1 MERMIP
7 VFFAVVLFASSLAG
21 SGGCGGCN
29 DNGGDSTRPTIL
41 SVSPTDGSTGVPLT
55 TTITATFSEAM
66 NATSVNETTFT
77 IEGATG
83 TVSYEGTTATLTP
96 SADLAYNT
104 TFTVTVTTGVKD
116 IAGNSMAADY
126 IWNFT
131 TGLPYSGNT
140 AGALDLTFGSSGIVT
155 TDIGNSYDYAQA
167 LALQSDGKI
176 VAAGYGRIG
185 GNEDFALA
193 RYLTT
198 GTLDTSF
205 NTSGIVTTA
214 IGSFT
219 DEAYDLGIQEDGK
232 IVVAGRSNN
241 GTNDDFALA
250 RYNSNGTL
258 DSTFGSNGITTTAFG
273 SANDIAWALG
283 IQEDGK
289 IVLAG
294 QTYNGA
300 NYDFAMARYLSDGT
314 LDSTFGTAG
323 TVTTAIG
330 SGHDYVHT
338 LGIQT
343 DGKIVLAGEYYKDFN
358 YYYTLARYFSDGTLD
373 PSFGSAGITTT
384 AVGSGGNAELH
395 ALALQTDGKIVVAG
409 YSFNSVDFDFT
420 LVRYNTNGTLD
431 ATFGTAGII
440 YTDSGNGN
448 DYPYALAIQTD
459 GKIIAAGSSNYD
471 FALARYF
478 SDGTLDPYFG
488 NGGIAITAIGNGF
501 DYALALGIQTDG
513 KIVAAGFALVGSY
526 EDFALARYW
535 P

>member
-1 MERMIP
+1 MGHNT
-7 VFFAVVLFASSLAG
+7 SSLAG
-21 SGGCGGCN
+21 SGGCGKNG
-29 DNGGDSTRPTIL
+29 DGGGDTIPPTIV
-41 SVSPTDGSTGVPLT
+41 SVSPVDGAIGVPIT
-55 TTITATFSEAM
+55 TTITATFSEVM
-66 NATSVNETTFT
+66 NATSINESTFS

-116 IAGNSMAADY
+116 IAGNPMAADY
-126 IWNFT
+126 IWSFT
-131 TGLPYSGNT
+131 TGSPTTGNA
-140 AGALDLTFGSSGIVT
+140 AGSLDLTFGSSGIVT

-176 VAAGYGRIG
+176 VAAGYARIG
-185 GNEDFALA
+185 GTEDFAMA

-198 GTLDTSF
+198 GTLDITF
-205 NTSGIVTTA
+205 GNAGTVTTA

-219 DEAYDLGIQEDGK
+219 DEAYALGIQEDGK

-241 GTNDDFALA
+241 GT
-250 RYNSNGTL
+250 
-258 DSTFGSNGITTTAFG
+258 
-273 SANDIAWALG
+273 
-283 IQEDGK
+283 
-289 IVLAG
+289 
-294 QTYNGA
+294 

-373 PSFGSAGITTT
+373 PSFGT
-384 AVGSGGNAELH
+384 
-395 ALALQTDGKIVVAG
+395 
-409 YSFNSVDFDFT
+409 
-420 LVRYNTNGTLD
+420 
-431 ATFGTAGII
+431 
-440 YTDSGNGN
+440 
-448 DYPYALAIQTD
+448 
-459 GKIIAAGSSNYD
+459 
-471 FALARYF
+471 
-478 SDGTLDPYFG
+478 
-488 NGGIAITAIGNGF
+488 GGIATTAIGNGF
-501 DYALALGIQTDG
+501 DYILALGIQTDG
-513 KIVAAGFALVGSY
+513 KIVAAGFALIGSY
-526 EDFALARYW
+526 YDFALARYW

>member
-1 MERMIP
+1 MP
-7 VFFAVVLFASSLAG
+7 VLCAAVLLAGSLAG
-21 SGGCGGCN
+21 SGGCGGCS
-29 DNGGDSTRPTIL
+29 DEFVDTFPPEII
-41 SVSPTDGSTGVPLT
+41 SVNPDDGATGVPIT
-55 TTITATFSEAM
+55 TTITATFSKPMDPASI
-66 NATSVNETTFT
+66 NISTFT
-77 IEGATG
+77 IAGATG
-83 TVSYEGTTATLTP
+83 SISYEYPTATLTP
-96 SADLAYNT
+96 SDALAYDT
-104 TFTVTVTTGVKD
+104 TFTVTVTTGVKN
-116 IAGNSMAADY
+116 AGGVKMAADY
-126 IWNFT
+126 TWSFT
-131 TGLPYSGNT
+131 TASHPSGNL
-140 AGALDLTFGSSGIVT
+140 AGSLDLTFGSSGIVT
-155 TDIGNSYDYAQA
+155 TDIGGSYDYAQA
-167 LALQSDGKI
+167 LVLQGDGKI
-176 VAAGYGRIG
+176 VAAGYARIG
-185 GNEDFALA
+185 ANNDFAMA
-193 RYLTT
+193 RYTTT

-219 DEAYDLGIQEDGK
+219 DEAYDVALQSDGK

-241 GTNDDFALA
+241 GTNDDFAMA
-250 RYNSNGTL
+250 RCLSDGTL
-258 DSTFGSNGITTTAFG
+258 DATFGSSGTVTTAFG

-343 DGKIVLAGEYYKDFN
+343 DGKIVVAGEYYKDFN
-358 YYYTLARYFSDGTLD
+358 YYYTLARYLSDGTLD

-395 ALALQTDGKIVVAG
+395 ALALQADGKIVVAG
-409 YSFNSVDFDFT
+409 YAYNGVDFDFT

-431 ATFGTAGII
+431 STFGSSGIVT
-440 YTDSGNGN
+440 TDSGNGN
-448 DYPYALAIQTD
+448 DYPYAIAIQTD

-478 SDGTLDPYFG
+478 SDGTLDPSFG
-488 NGGIAITAIGNGF
+488 TGGIATTAIGNGF

-513 KIVAAGFALVGSY
+513 KIVAAGFALIGSY
-526 EDFALARYW
+526 NDFALARYW